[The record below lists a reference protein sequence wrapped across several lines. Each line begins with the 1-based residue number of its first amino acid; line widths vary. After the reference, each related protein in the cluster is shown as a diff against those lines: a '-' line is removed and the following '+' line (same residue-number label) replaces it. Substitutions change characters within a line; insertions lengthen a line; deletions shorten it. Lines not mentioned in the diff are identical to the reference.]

1 MLHAVHCR
9 LLIYEF
15 SCPSVI
21 VKSNIY
27 SAAIAI
33 ISSLQTI
40 IFITRTCVFAKL
52 STSDKIKMTSAPRP
66 GVRTQLWVGD
76 FMNLEREREEITN

>member
-1 MLHAVHCR
+1 MRSYLPGTGSHSLYYAAVYCR

-15 SCPSVI
+15 SCRSVI

-27 SAAIAI
+27 SAAIPI

-52 STSDKIKMTSAPRP
+52 STSALRP
-66 GVRTQLWVGD
+66 GVRTTH
-76 FMNLEREREEITN
+76 NPAEIL